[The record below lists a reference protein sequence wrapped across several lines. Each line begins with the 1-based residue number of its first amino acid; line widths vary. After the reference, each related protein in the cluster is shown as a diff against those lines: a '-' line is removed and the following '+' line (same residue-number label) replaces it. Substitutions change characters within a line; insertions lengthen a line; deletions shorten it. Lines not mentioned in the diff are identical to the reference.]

1 MYCIY
6 IKRKGLEYE
15 NAKKD
20 EDEMKIRL
28 EELESRLNQI
38 EKGEDGQ
45 SNSGYSDLI
54 NTQNRDYL
62 DKESKLKQLRQRIDG
77 CKKEIRHLEENVNKL
92 KNETAKGESNRQECE
107 LRIQRLRMDLK
118 KIEYDEEEYIRLQ
131 KLYSELDGSIKS
143 IRNSLEDCESQL
155 DSSLQFRY
163 TDPEPGFDRSRV
175 KGLVAELIEVRDA
188 KYNQAIEVTAGG
200 KLYQVVVDTEKT
212 GEMLLKKGNLQRRV
226 TIIPLNRIKHNT
238 IPPSKVKEAER
249 LAPKG
254 SIHLALTLIGY
265 DEEVQ
270 EAIEYVF
277 GSTVVCDN
285 LEIARNV
292 TFNKS
297 IRLRS
302 VTLDGDIFEP
312 SGIIEGGSRN
322 TSNPILPMLSK
333 VNELRHSLKEKEEEF
348 SRVSNQYKQ
357 MSTKRQSYLTNKSEL
372 ELLLHNLELI
382 DRSNGDELKIK
393 EDELNCKKKECN
405 DYEMECE
412 ELIEAKKNSEKR
424 LEELKAKSEELKQ
437 LGAANVNG
445 LKKEINE
452 CRKLVKKKTDSVE
465 RVMNEREELR
475 LEYDELEKELKDVST
490 RIDKE
495 KQLIDEHSKSIELL
509 GKSVDELKD
518 RYESVKKESLLLKD
532 ELSKR
537 SKELSALNKEL
548 EICMKEMDKN
558 DKRLTEIKHKKDK
571 LSKLRKDAEKRVTI
585 LLKEH
590 SWLKEEES
598 EFGKEGSDFD
608 FKSLNM
614 KDLDT
619 KISHLEEEQESLG
632 RKLNKKVLG
641 MMEKAESEYQE
652 LLKKRQIIENDRNQI
667 VKVIEELD
675 VKKKETL
682 VTTYE
687 KVNQDF
693 GSIFSTL
700 LPGASARLEPT
711 NGDVLSGLEVHV
723 AFGGKEKESLSEL
736 SGGQRSLLAL
746 SLVLSLLL
754 FKPAPMYILDE
765 VDAALDLSH
774 TQNIGKM
781 LRKHFGQ
788 SQFIVVSLKEGMFT
802 NANVIF
808 RTKFVDGVSTVTRT
822 LGQVEEESSKRRKT
836 D

>member
-1 MYCIY
+1 M
-6 IKRKGLEYE
+6 R
-15 NAKKD
+15 
-20 EDEMKIRL
+20 IRL
-28 EELESRLNQI
+28 EELEKRLKQI
-38 EKGEDGQ
+38 EKGESADG
-45 SNSGYSDLI
+45 SSGYAELI
-54 NTQNRDYL
+54 NAQTRDYKE
-62 DKESKLKQLRQRIDG
+62 KESKLKQVRQRIDG
-77 CKKEIRHLEENVNKL
+77 CKREIRHLEESVGKL
-92 KNETAKGESNRQECE
+92 KSDNMKGESSRQECE
-107 LRIQRLRMDLK
+107 LRIQRLRGELK
-118 KIEYDEEEYIRLQ
+118 KVDFDEGEYGRLQ
-131 KLYSELDGSIKS
+131 KLHGDLESEVKS
-143 IRNSLEDCESQL
+143 LRNSLEDCESQL

-163 TDPEPGFDRSRV
+163 TDPEANFDHSRV
-175 KGLVAELIEVRDA
+175 KGLVAELIEVRDG
-188 KYNQAIEVTAGG
+188 KYSQAIEVTAGG

-212 GEMLLKKGNLQRRV
+212 GELLLKKGNLQRRV

-277 GSTVVCDN
+277 GSTVVCES

-297 IRLRS
+297 LRLRS

-312 SGIIEGGSRN
+312 SGIIEGGSR
-322 TSNPILPMLSK
+322 SNASPILPMLSK
-333 VNELRHSLKEKEEEF
+333 VNDLRNRLKRKEEEYNK
-348 SRVSNQYKQ
+348 VSIQFKQ
-357 MSTKRQSYLTNKSEL
+357 LGSKRQSYMSSKSEL
-372 ELLLHNLELI
+372 ELLLHNLEIL
-382 DRSNGDELKIK
+382 DGASGNELEVK
-393 EDELNCKKKECN
+393 EEELRQKKKECS
-405 DYEMECE
+405 DYEVMYE
-412 ELIEAKKNSEKR
+412 ELVEEKKNSEKR
-424 LEELKAKSEELKQ
+424 LEELKAKNEELKR
-437 LGAANVNG
+437 LGSSNVSS
-445 LKKEINE
+445 LKKEISE
-452 CRKLVKKKTDSVE
+452 CRQLTKKKASAAE
-465 RVMNEREELR
+465 KVMNEREEMR
-475 LEYDELEKELKDVST
+475 LEYEELEKEVNEVSA
-490 RIDKE
+490 RIDRE
-495 KQLIDEHSKSIELL
+495 KKSIEEHSKSIEVL
-509 GKSVDELKD
+509 GQSVDALKD
-518 RYESVKKESLLLKD
+518 QYESLKKESSALKE

-537 SKELSALNKEL
+537 SKELNALNKEL
-548 EICMKEMDKN
+548 DSCVKELDKN
-558 DKRLTEIKHKKDK
+558 SKRLCEIKQKKDK
-571 LSKLRKDAEKRVTI
+571 LSKLRKEAEKRKAS

-590 SWLKEEES
+590 GWLKEEES

-608 FKSLNM
+608 FKNMNM
-614 KDLDT
+614 KDIEK
-619 KISHLEEEQESLG
+619 KIDHLEEEQESLG

-822 LGQVEEESSKRRKT
+822 LGQVEEDDSTKRRKT
-836 D
+836 S